1 MFDHPYVMEKLMELE
16 TPRAIHITSHQLPPR
31 QRRPNRLAR
40 AVGRAMRRAGAGLE
54 AWAGP
59 SGGSQAR
66 GEYSCPDARHY

>member
-16 TPRAIHITSHQLPPR
+16 RPRLIHISSFQLPQR
-31 QRRPNRLAR
+31 TRRPNRIASS
-40 AVGRAMRRAGAGLE
+40 VGRAMRRAGEGLE

-66 GEYSCPDARHY
+66 DCPSPEARHY